1 MTIQVSTGSP
11 AVFRTHTLTTQSQS
25 AGSRRRSKQ
34 FSLFFCVSTV
44 RSNAS
49 PQQENLHFY
58 SVLLSSCEFSKSAF
72 GIYCIFPVFYHLF
85 KEKFDIFVTVKSDS
99 AIFWAS
105 TEKAKFFVRI
115 PSLYFYSGRLRRYS
129 VWSLHCSSL
138 ASKDS
143 VFKAQLS
150 IAVTRLTAKC
160 FISKFA
166 ASQFVTRSSSVPSL
180 FLYLQVPSRYSVSSR
195 SLNPKALHVAGLSVL
210 LVLILLPFHLRHFCL
225 FPRHPLFYLFKG
237 I

>member
-1 MTIQVSTGSP
+1 
-11 AVFRTHTLTTQSQS
+11 VFRTHTLTTQSQS

-166 ASQFVTRSSSVPSL
+166 ASQFVTRSSSVPS
-180 FLYLQVPSRYSVSSR
+180 FI
-195 SLNPKALHVAGLSVL
+195 SLPTSPIEILSFKSKSQSQGLARGWFIGPACPDPTSLPPAAFL
-210 LVLILLPFHLRHFCL
+210 LVSKASFVLPF
-225 FPRHPLFYLFKG
+225 
-237 I
+237 